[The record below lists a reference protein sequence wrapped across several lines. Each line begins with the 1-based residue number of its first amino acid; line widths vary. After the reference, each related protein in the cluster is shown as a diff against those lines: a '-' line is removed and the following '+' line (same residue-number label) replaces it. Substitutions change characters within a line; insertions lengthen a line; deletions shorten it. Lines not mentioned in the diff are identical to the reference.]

1 MQPKNPS
8 KNPAA
13 DNKPPFEPAPIP
25 SPDEST
31 SRRPTRTAIILWLV
45 AVGMGFFF
53 MPLYFFSATLQ
64 DDAVALNTELGSLRA
79 ALTSVPTPL
88 PEARKFL
95 TPLAQAQGQLSQVS
109 AIAPTLAAGRPN
121 WQAVMASIGN
131 YDANQIAINSLTRA
145 DNNII
150 IVGHAVREDVAL
162 AYVQSL
168 EKSNLFARVSVQ
180 SIVIEPA
187 PTITQT
193 RTLISSPTPAPSF
206 TSLPSRTPTRLPTA
220 LPAPVTAAPLPSPSA
235 TISPTLTLTPSPTI
249 ELRDQYEPDDNS
261 FPPIFFTVSQLH
273 NFYPNGDQDTVSF
286 LVKNGHYYRI
296 FTSELAPGV
305 DTFLSLRAGFIFL
318 ENDDDPERPGSL
330 ASKISF
336 QNTTGADVNALV
348 TITNRGAYGSDK
360 WYKIIAEEFIPTP
373 TPTPTATNTPTV
385 TATPTPTLTPTFT
398 PTPTAT
404 PTLTATATVSRTSSA
419 MLNTDTL
426 ALKPIAFA
434 PALADPMLVK
444 FTIILELKPQ

>member
-1 MQPKNPS
+1 MQPKNPP

-13 DNKPPFEPAPIP
+13 DNMPPLELMPI
-25 SPDEST
+25 SNADEST
-31 SRRPTRTAIILWLV
+31 ARRPTRTAVILWLV

-64 DDAVALNTELGSLRA
+64 DDAANLNTELGSLRA

-88 PEARKFL
+88 PEARKLL

-150 IVGHAVREDVAL
+150 IVGHAAREDVAL
-162 AYVQSL
+162 AYIQSL
-168 EKSNLFARVSVQ
+168 EKSNLFARVTVQ
-180 SIVIEPA
+180 SIQLEPTTT
-187 PTITQT
+187 PVTQT
-193 RTLISSPTPAPSF
+193 RVIIISPTPAP
-206 TSLPSRTPTRLPTA
+206 TIASLPTNTPTKAPTA

-286 LVKNGHYYRI
+286 LVKNGHYYRV

-336 QNTTGADVNALV
+336 QNTMGADVNALV
-348 TITNRGAYGSDK
+348 TITNRGSYGSDK

-373 TPTPTATNTPTV
+373 TPTPTATNTPTL
-385 TATPTPTLTPTFT
+385 TPTLTPTFT
-398 PTPTAT
+398 LTPTAT
-404 PTLTATATVSRTSSA
+404 PSLTATATVSRTSGA
-419 MLNTDTL
+419 MLNADTL

-434 PALADPMLVK
+434 PAFADPMPVK
-444 FTIILELKPQ
+444 FMIILELKPQ